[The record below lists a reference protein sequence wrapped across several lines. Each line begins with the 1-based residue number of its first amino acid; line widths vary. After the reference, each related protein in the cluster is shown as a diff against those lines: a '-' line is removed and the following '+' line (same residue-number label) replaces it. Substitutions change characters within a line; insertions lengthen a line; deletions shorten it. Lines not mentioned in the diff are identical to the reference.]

1 MPIQDRSRFEAT
13 IRQFDEANEVDPN
26 REEFEGKQ
34 HPKELLYAHRMT
46 QWLNRLYPA
55 ASEALQLAVR
65 AQHICR
71 WEIPR
76 NDFPDGRVG

>member
-1 MPIQDRSRFEAT
+1 MPMKDISRFEAT
-13 IRQFDEANEVDPN
+13 IRQFDESNAVDPN

-46 QWLNRLYPA
+46 QWLNTLYPD
-55 ASEALQLAVR
+55 ASEALQLAAR
-65 AQHICR
+65 SQHICR

-76 NDFPDGRVG
+76 SSFKS